1 MALADFQKFL
11 IQNELGSIVQPFKS
25 GELARTAAG
34 AAETIGCEVSQ
45 IVKSLL
51 VKVGEE
57 FFMFL
62 VPGDKRL
69 DLEFLSE
76 YFQGEKVRMSNADEV
91 KEVTGYS
98 IGGVP
103 PFGHKQKLKTFI
115 LPGFQKG
122 KSAYAAAGDK
132 SVTFEISYVELVRLS
147 GAKLLSHACPACG
160 DKGD

>member
-1 MALADFQKFL
+1 MALANFQKFL
-11 IQNELGSIVQPFKS
+11 IQNKLASIVNPFES

-34 AAETIGCEVSQ
+34 AAEAIGCEVSQ

-51 VKVGEE
+51 VKVGKE

-69 DLEFLSE
+69 DFEFLSR

-103 PFGHKQKLKTFI
+103 PFGHKQKLKTFV
-115 LPGFQKG
+115 LPGFQKQLSVFG
-122 KSAYAAAGDK
+122 AAGDK
-132 SVTFEISYVELVRLS
+132 AWTFEISYEDLVRVS
-147 GAKLLSHACPACG
+147 DSELLPP